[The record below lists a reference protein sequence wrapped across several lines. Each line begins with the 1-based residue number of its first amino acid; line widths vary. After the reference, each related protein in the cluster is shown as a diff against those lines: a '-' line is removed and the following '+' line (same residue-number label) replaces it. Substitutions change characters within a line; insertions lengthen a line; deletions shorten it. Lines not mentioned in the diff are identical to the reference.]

1 LREISVPED
10 FECTELKPD
19 TSLRDTHLSE
29 SEGEITSPDL
39 LFKSFSSSGSN
50 PNHEVAANSEQN
62 CNYVIK
68 NLNNKL
74 FLIKKDIHIKFKT
87 VRMDSFKLRY

>member
-19 TSLRDTHLSE
+19 TSLKDIQLSE

-50 PNHEVAANSEQN
+50 PSHEVANSEPN